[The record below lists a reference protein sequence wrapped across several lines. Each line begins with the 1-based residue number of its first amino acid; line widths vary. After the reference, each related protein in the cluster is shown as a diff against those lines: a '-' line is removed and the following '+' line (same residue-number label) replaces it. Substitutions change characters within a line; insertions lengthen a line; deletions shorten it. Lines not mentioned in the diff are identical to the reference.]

1 MVSPDPD
8 LIHPDA
14 QIIVQSPSDLHPVD
28 GRWWNEYVRKTKS
41 AGLALVNSI
50 VEVIDD
56 AGQKITGFERTPL
69 PAAAPQDVPPVAV
82 QQAPAGV
89 DVHPGDQVA

>member
-1 MVSPDPD
+1 MANTDPD

-14 QIIVQSPSDLHPVD
+14 QIVVQSPSDRHPVD
-28 GRWWNEYVRKTKS
+28 GHWWNEYVRKTKS
-41 AGLALVNSI
+41 AGLALVNRI

-56 AGQKITGFERTPL
+56 AGQQIPGFEKTPP

-82 QQAPAGV
+82 EQAPAGL
-89 DVHPGDQVA
+89 DVHPGDPV